1 MLLLKTVQKLSL
13 SVVLIT
19 MMLGSIGCEV
29 EQLKMAN
36 RTLSE
41 RNETLQGENEQ
52 LQVERDQ
59 LDKDITLQ
67 KDLLAKGNEKITALE
82 DANQELRGG
91 FTDLKKMYDELA
103 SKPRGLPALPEQLN
117 EALVKFAEANPNMA
131 EYDAQ
136 NGMVKF
142 KSDLTF
148 PLGSAKVKSE
158 AAAMLAKLVKILN
171 DPGAKEFAIYVA
183 GHTDDVPIRRVRRR
197 HPTNWYLSV
206 HRAVGVQEELTKS
219 GLNPKRIAVMGFG
232 ESHPIAPNK
241 PNKKGNKQNR
251 RVEIWIVPAGS
262 FLTTEAVK

>member
-19 MMLGSIGCEV
+19 MTLVGIGCR
-29 EQLKMAN
+29 EQELEMAN

-59 LDKDITLQ
+59 LAKEVTRQ
-67 KDLLAKGNEKITALE
+67 KGFLTERDEKITGLE
-82 DANQELRGG
+82 DAKQELSDG
-91 FTDLKKMYDELA
+91 FKRLKAMYDELA
-103 SKPRGLPALPEQLN
+103 NKPRGLPPLPEQLN
-117 EALVKFAEANPNMA
+117 EALVKFAEANPDMA

-148 PLGSAKVKSE
+148 PLGSAEVKSE
-158 AAAMLAKLVKILN
+158 AAAMLTKLVKILN
-171 DPGAKEFAIYVA
+171 DPNAKEFSLYVA
-183 GHTDDVPIRRVRRR
+183 GHTDDVPIGHSRRR

-219 GLNPKRIAVMGFG
+219 GLDPKRISAMGFG
-232 ESHPIAPNK
+232 EYHPIAPNK

-262 FLTTEAVK
+262 FLTSEAVK